1 MIPAP
6 SGPRRVMD
14 RTIAALTAAVVT
26 IFAVMMT
33 LVFVQV
39 IDRFVPA
46 FSWFWTEEV
55 VRVLLVW
62 SVMLGL
68 PVVLYRH
75 EEVVIHILSLSARLT
90 RWRLRAA
97 ALLSI
102 LFLAILAWHGEIFA
116 ARSAA
121 FSSPTLGVSRAW
133 IYAPI
138 PLGAVLGAIAL
149 LIRKEEDSPA
159 WPHPG
164 DTTVHKDDEGP

>member
-1 MIPAP
+1 MIRA
-6 SGPRRVMD
+6 SHGPRRAMD
-14 RTIAALTAAVVT
+14 RAIAALTAAVVG
-26 IFAVMMT
+26 IFAAMMA
-33 LVFVQV
+33 LVFLQIV
-39 IDRFVPA
+39 DRFVPA
-46 FSWFWTEEV
+46 FNWFWTEEV

-75 EEVVIHILSLSARLT
+75 EEVFIDILSLPARVT
-90 RWRLRAA
+90 RWRLRLAGA
-97 ALLSI
+97 LSI
-102 LFLAILAWHGEIFA
+102 VFLVILAWHGEIYT

-121 FSSPTLGVSRAW
+121 FLSPTLGISRAW

-138 PLGAVLGAIAL
+138 PIGALLGAIAL

-164 DTTVHKDDEGP
+164 DTTIHKDERL